1 MVLQSINYILSFLKK
16 HCQFNASMSHKVL
29 SILLF
34 SQLACKNQT
43 SQPTTTTFEQKWN
56 KKTDLEAL
64 ISDITI
70 AESAITLQSFQQKQ
84 DSLANI
90 LYPSIL
96 KKHNLS
102 VKEYES
108 FMNELLTTPQFATPK
123 FDLLTRRLDSLS
135 KK

>member
-1 MVLQSINYILSFLKK
+1 
-16 HCQFNASMSHKVL
+16 MSHKVL

-34 SQLACKNQT
+34 FQLACKTQT
-43 SQPTTTTFEQKWN
+43 SPPTTAFEQKWN

-70 AESAITLQSFQQKQ
+70 AESAITLQSFQHKQ
-84 DSLANI
+84 DSLANV

-135 KK
+135 KNK